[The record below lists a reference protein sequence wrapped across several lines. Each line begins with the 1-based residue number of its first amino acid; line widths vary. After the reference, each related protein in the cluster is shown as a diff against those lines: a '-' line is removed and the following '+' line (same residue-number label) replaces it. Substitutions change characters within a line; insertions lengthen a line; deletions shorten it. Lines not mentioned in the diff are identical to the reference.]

1 MQSHLI
7 DVDLQ
12 DFKKK
17 DTPIRGKRLV
27 SLGEVIQV
35 KDDIFGRVVAFDPE
49 DGVVMMEWSPNMDLS
64 RHDIGSISQGFDSGW
79 KRMEMP
85 DLAFVGY
92 VPPKVGGRVVV
103 LDSLKPDDV
112 GSEGEI
118 SSINEFS
125 GQVQVHL
132 SGRKETFSYSV
143 EGLRRSF
150 LSREVFPV
158 VRAEFICSSGDAKLA
173 ALDLFNSQEVDQGYI
188 NMIPPAILYVL
199 QTAIGF
205 EREHLGN
212 DLEIIAS
219 GGIK

>member
-1 MQSHLI
+1 MQSHLLE
-7 DVDLQ
+7 VDLEA
-12 DFKKK
+12 FKKK
-17 DTPIRGKRLV
+17 DTPINGKRLV
-27 SLGEVIQV
+27 SLGEVLQV
-35 KDDIFGRVVAFDPE
+35 KDDIFGRVVGFDPE

-64 RHDIGSISQGFDSGW
+64 RHAIDAISQGFASGW

-92 VPPKVGGRVVV
+92 TPPKVGGRVVV
-103 LDSLKPDDV
+103 LNSLNPNDT

-118 SSINEFS
+118 SFVNEFN

-132 SGRKETFSYSV
+132 SGRKETFSYNV

-158 VRAEFICSSGDAKLA
+158 VRAEFLCSSGDAKLA

-188 NMIPPAILYVL
+188 NIIPPAILYVL
-199 QTAIGF
+199 QTAVGF

-219 GGIK
+219 GSQ